1 MSIMHCFPQSVV
13 LRDIQCCQDET
24 YVLGRGSKGTI
35 VYSGKLG
42 SSGKS
47 IAVKKMFSGMFDLK
61 EAKRLKQLKHP
72 NIIQCLAV
80 EKRDEFIYLALEL
93 CKKTLSSC
101 VQENEFGR
109 PESGVERLVCLKEI
123 TGAVEYLHDRRIC
136 HRDIK
141 PDNILLSAS
150 GLLRFILADFN
161 TAKEASSTESAS
173 TQFGSAVGTT
183 GYIAPEAY
191 KPDER
196 VTVKIDIF
204 SLGCVFYYTLTG
216 KGHPFGSIH
225 HLKKCQASINSAQ
238 SPSLVEG
245 DFLEHPWTK
254 PIIEQMVSFHPDKRP
269 SATDVLKFLEV
280 CV

>member
-1 MSIMHCFPQSVV
+1 M
-13 LRDIQCCQDET
+13 
-24 YVLGRGSKGTI
+24 LGRGSKGTI

-47 IAVKKMFSGMFDLK
+47 IAVKKMFAGMFDLK

-80 EKRDEFIYLALEL
+80 EKKDEFIYLALEL
-93 CKKTLSSC
+93 CKKTLRSC
-101 VQENEFGR
+101 VEENDFALLD
-109 PESGVERLVCLKEI
+109 SGVERLRCLKEI
-123 TGAVEYLHDRRIC
+123 TGAVGYLHERRIC

-150 GLLRFILADFN
+150 GPLRFILADFN

-183 GYIAPEAY
+183 GYIAPEVY

-196 VTVKIDIF
+196 ITVKIDIF
-204 SLGCVFYYTLTG
+204 SLGCVFYYTLTD
-216 KGHPFGSIH
+216 KGHPFGSIK
-225 HLKKCQASINSAQ
+225 HLKKCQGKINNAQ
-238 SPSLVEG
+238 QPSLVED

-254 PIIEQMVSFHPDKRP
+254 PIIEQMISFHPDQRP
-269 SATDVLKFLEV
+269 SASDVLKALEV
-280 CV
+280 RI

>member
-1 MSIMHCFPQSVV
+1 M
-13 LRDIQCCQDET
+13 
-24 YVLGRGSKGTI
+24 LGKGRKGTI
-35 VYSGKLG
+35 VYTGKLR

-47 IAVKKMFSGMFDLK
+47 VAVKKMFAGMFDLK

-101 VQENEFGR
+101 LQENEFGR
-109 PESGVERLVCLKEI
+109 PDSSVERLVCLKEI
-123 TGAVEYLHDRRIC
+123 TGAVEYLHECRIC
-136 HRDIK
+136 HRDIN

-150 GLLRFILADFN
+150 GPLRFILADFN
-161 TAKEASSTESAS
+161 TTKEASLTESAS
-173 TQFGSAVGTT
+173 TQLGIGVGTT
-183 GYIAPEAY
+183 GYIAPEVY

-204 SLGCVFYYTLTG
+204 SLGCVFYYTLTD
-216 KGHPFGSIH
+216 KGNPFGSIKQ
-225 HLKKCQASINSAQ
+225 LKKCQAKINKACP
-238 SPSLVEG
+238 PSLVEG

-269 SATDVLKFLEV
+269 SATDVLKALVV